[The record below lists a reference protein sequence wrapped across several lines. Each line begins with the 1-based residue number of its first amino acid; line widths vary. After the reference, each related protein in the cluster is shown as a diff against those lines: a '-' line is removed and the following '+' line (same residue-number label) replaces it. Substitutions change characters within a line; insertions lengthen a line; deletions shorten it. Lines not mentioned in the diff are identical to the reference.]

1 MTGVNYKKIR
11 HYAPGIEKN
20 QKRFDPDIAALLFKA
35 GVRVTSSTERL
46 IADVSIK
53 AAMPSALLNPEDSD
67 GKKRGLESK
76 QASNVK
82 NYAGMVFE
90 PTAKQ
95 TSDSYLKL
103 HVTEPERKAA
113 LMSHD
118 PVPNFGWVKYGETNT
133 RKVPSNVKVSV
144 TRHRVDPRTG
154 KPIASTGYDP
164 YDPFAPYMNQG
175 MREKALG
182 RTIGESRPGQ
192 KLIHFTAKATGLII
206 DALGKFRCPPGTP
219 AANRFT
225 NERGEGCFAITAVDL
240 AAIATSIANIMSD
253 GGGVS
258 MTENLLRSGIAAAE
272 IRKVYKES
280 GLRGLASL
288 AERILGGPGHLV
300 GEKYNDPSYRAA
312 IAPTLRDAM
321 RLTEGKVERMARIAA
336 EKKRRIEELKNDP
349 RILAVMARRGV
360 SFTGDDE
367 KDLIKLLE
375 AIGEIPEFGLAA
387 DGHVFYVGG
396 NETTHKKWV
405 RGKFFE
411 QHSEAI
417 QHYYGALT
425 PAQLEDK
432 YNTDIAAGGTPF
444 TMAIDDAMRRE
455 RELRIGAFEQIA
467 LDAIDKPQ
475 SLKDIRITVDFDA
488 HTGPGDLFEKYN
500 FEELNGMAAG
510 GLLYVGSGPA
520 IQGHR
525 GAPPAGHMD
534 LYQATGGSQEEQ
546 WAAIAAAIAADETGR
561 HWAFTYGVDLA
572 ATFGSGWRDFG
583 AQAAAHEVYH
593 FDQVV
598 AIANYLHQMHAL
610 EPGRY
615 PAVDLST
622 MDSNDLF
629 NLAHEFLT
637 NADPQMLREALGAD
651 IEDLITARLDGVA
664 GAYSGDTQQS
674 ALEAI
679 AKAGLSSDPNAAK
692 AANAAR
698 SIALLET
705 MTELAANRK
714 VGLIGD
720 DPALDRA
727 IDTVFSPPV
736 ITLDGIPPLPGG
748 STTPDGAIPDT
759 PTDAPRPS
767 RPAWGDMWW
776 SAEDIS
782 IEVPE
787 APETGGSGSGG
798 GGRVHDPFG
807 GRRTSDI
814 ARKIRD
820 GEISTDD
827 VRDLFDGKPENPSD
841 PSSKRKGGL
850 FATWRAQR
858 KMRISSDNKGAN
870 DREKKKYINDLM
882 DELPLDE
889 VDLNDMRDSLLRGDT
904 LFPDEEAKLVE
915 TITKLREKYL
925 EAGQKL
931 EEARAFYDAGCPP
944 DVMARDVVSYD
955 DVGPC
960 RLHLEMAERRVKQW
974 EDTQSR
980 LGRGLIAPI
989 NDIWDLNEYVK
1000 TNGSLPG
1007 TRAIWGMRP
1016 DAPEPL
1022 RREYLGG
1029 MASVSKIA
1037 SSQNVKLSPD
1047 EIALVSS
1054 AFSNIPLPAT
1064 IGMSPA
1070 ALRDRTTLNRVYEKY
1085 GVSPTFFSDLDDIES
1100 VVPVLRVLDKTTI
1113 DDDLIVETEMI
1124 LDSKNIGSVFET
1136 NTIETLRVMDSPDN
1150 IGFASTSGGRSRKAA
1165 GIAGRLL
1172 NSKAA
1177 RKTMRRM
1184 GIDPENEDLV
1194 DLAAETALVF
1204 SVGGPAAAII
1214 PIARRGSKDA
1224 ADAAIKMMVAKG
1236 WITQSVAG
1244 KISQYGIDRIAKEG
1258 LPQEIIDA
1266 MKTVGV
1272 AVTDEETKRNALRMA
1287 GVLQERSTELKKASA
1302 KLIAEIRQ
1310 RIEEMTE
1317 KSAFLDMEIK
1327 ELGAGIG
1334 ANNVP
1339 KNDVKAGQRKS
1350 KVRVVVPA
1358 GSKAKVDESG
1368 EVMIPPG
1375 KMKITNVD
1383 KNGVVE
1389 AEVTEQTSAI
1399 DYMKKAEE
1407 NLIKSMKKTTD
1418 EGVKK
1423 LLSTTADKYKKAKR
1437 DEMISSQNSAN
1448 SDISKITL
1456 EKAETIIG
1464 DAKEMGYALFNENYV
1479 YVNGEKVEVNR
1490 YYDLFTKSMTDAIKE
1505 IKQEAEKELFVS
1517 DTKLNNYLITN
1528 SVQSIYSS
1536 LIGIAGSIFGGIDRR
1551 TRISMSKTSLQDF
1564 LTSGRIANVDVD
1576 SRMLSAMKLNRDK
1589 IIGGENASVEFTL
1602 TPVEIIHE
1610 FYTNSVEQSL
1620 YASGT
1625 KIGSEEFADYG
1636 RGIEVIIR
1644 SENANRI
1651 GYGRSDSYETNGIYS
1666 MLTDDSQKRIV
1677 MTIFSDVMNGI
1688 EKAKDSIILAIQAKI
1703 KKDYSQVLK
1712 NNSEENFE
1720 AFLVGEISLNDIEHI
1735 KIPVSIFEIEKKPM
1749 SQSHPFAGKN
1759 RISSELKKR
1768 GKTDSEIKDFFDK
1781 GGLLGGGYNPKYLTY
1796 LLQVESA
1803 IELRDR
1809 LISFGI
1815 PEVIFTNKNGID
1827 IMAEG
1832 TWATLPPNP
1841 KTGIDALRM
1850 LAKMEVR
1857 GIIEKVAPSKAS
1869 KKPEK
1874 VAS

>member
-11 HYAPGIEKN
+11 HYAPGIEKK

-53 AAMPSALLNPEDSD
+53 AAMPSSPLNPADSD
-67 GKKRGLESK
+67 GKKRGLESEK
-76 QASNVK
+76 ASKVK
-82 NYAGMVFE
+82 NYAGIVLD
-90 PTAKQ
+90 PTAKK
-95 TSDSYLKL
+95 TPDSYLKL

-113 LMSHD
+113 LMSND
-118 PVPNFGWVKYGETNT
+118 PSPNFGWVKYGETNT
-133 RKVPSNVKVSV
+133 PRVPSNVKVSV

-154 KPIASTGYDP
+154 KPIVSTGYDP
-164 YDPFAPYMNQG
+164 FDPFAPYMNQG
-175 MREKALG
+175 MQEKGLG
-182 RTIGESRPGQ
+182 KTIAESNPGK
-192 KLIHFTAKATGLII
+192 KLIHFTAKATGVVV

-225 NERGEGCFAITAVDL
+225 NERGEGCFAVTAVDL
-240 AAIATSIANIMSD
+240 AAIAVSIASIMSD
-253 GGGVS
+253 GGGAN
-258 MTENLLRSGIAAAE
+258 MYENLLRVGISAAE
-272 IRKVYKES
+272 IRDVYKRS
-280 GLRGLASL
+280 GTRGLASM
-288 AERILGGPGHLV
+288 AERLLGGPGHLV
-300 GEKYNDPSYRAA
+300 GEKWNDPSYRAA

-321 RLTEGKVERMARIAA
+321 RLTEGRTERMARIAA
-336 EKKRRIEELKNDP
+336 EKAQKIADLKNDP
-349 RILAVMARRGV
+349 RVVAVMAARGV
-360 SFTGDDE
+360 SFTGDEE

-396 NETTHKKWV
+396 NETTHKKWA

-425 PAQLEDK
+425 PAQLEQK
-432 YNTDIAAGGTPF
+432 YNDDITAGGTPF
-444 TMAIDDAMRRE
+444 TMAVDDAMRRE

-488 HTGPGDLFEKYN
+488 HTGPDDLFEKYK

-534 LYQATGGSQEEQ
+534 LYQATGGSTEEQ
-546 WAAIAAAIAADETGR
+546 WAAVAATIAADETGR

-572 ATFGSGWRDFG
+572 AMHGRGWGDFG

-593 FDQVV
+593 FDQVA

-629 NLAHEFLT
+629 NLAHEFLS

-679 AKAGLSSDPNAAK
+679 ATAGLSGDPNAAK

-720 DPALDRA
+720 DPALDTA
-727 IDTVFSPPV
+727 IDTVFSPPI
-736 ITLDGIPPLPGG
+736 ITLDGITPTPSGP
-748 STTPDGAIPDT
+748 TTPDGTIPDT
-759 PTDAPRPS
+759 PTDAPTPS
-767 RPAWGDMWW
+767 RPAWGEMWW
-776 SAEDIS
+776 STGDIS

-787 APETGGSGSGG
+787 APEADDGGSGG

-858 KMRISSDNKGAN
+858 KMRISPDNKGAN

-889 VDLNDMRDSLLRGDT
+889 VDLQTMRDSLLRGDT

-915 TITKLREKYL
+915 AITKLRQKYL

-944 DVMARDVVSYD
+944 DVMARDMSSYD

-960 RLHLEMAERRVKQW
+960 RLHLDRAERAVKQW

-1022 RREYLGG
+1022 REYLGG
-1029 MASVSKIA
+1029 MASVSRIT
-1037 SSQNVKLSPD
+1037 SSQNSKLSPS
-1047 EIALVSS
+1047 EISLVSS
-1054 AFSNIPLPAT
+1054 AFIDTPLPAT

-1070 ALRDRTTLNRVYEKY
+1070 ALADRTTLNQVYERY
-1085 GVSPTFFSDLDDIES
+1085 GITSTSFSTLDDTES
-1100 VVPVLRVLDKTTI
+1100 FVPVLRILDKTTI

-1124 LDSKNIGSVFET
+1124 LNSKDIGSVFET
-1136 NTIETLRVMDSPDN
+1136 NTIETLRVMDSPRN
-1150 IGFASTSGGRSRKAA
+1150 LGFASTSEARSRKAA
-1165 GIAGRLL
+1165 GIAGRVL

-1194 DLAAETALVF
+1194 DMAAEAALAF
-1204 SVGGPAAAII
+1204 SIGGPAAAIL

-1224 ADAAIKMMVAKG
+1224 ADAAMKMMVSKG

-1302 KLIAEIRQ
+1302 KRISEIRQ
-1310 RIEEMTE
+1310 RIKEMTE
-1317 KSAFLDMEIK
+1317 KSAFFDIEIK
-1327 ELGAGIG
+1327 ELGSGIG

-1339 KNDVKAGQRKS
+1339 KNKANTSQRKS

-1423 LLSTTADKYKKAKR
+1423 LLSTTANKYKKAKR
-1437 DEMISSQNSAN
+1437 DEMISSKNSAN
-1448 SDISKITL
+1448 SGISKITL
-1456 EKAETIIG
+1456 EKAETIVG
-1464 DAKEMGYALFNENYV
+1464 DAKEMGYTLFNQNYV
-1479 YVNGEKVEVNR
+1479 YVDGEKVEVSK
-1490 YYDLFTKSMTDAIKE
+1490 YYDLFTKAMNDAIKE

-1517 DTKLNNYLITN
+1517 DAKLNNYIITN
-1528 SVQSIYSS
+1528 SVQGIYST
-1536 LIGIAGSIFGGIDRR
+1536 LIGIAGSVFGGIDRR

-1576 SRMLSAMKLNRDK
+1576 SRMLSTMKLNRDK
-1589 IIGGENASVEFTL
+1589 LIGGENASSEFML
-1602 TPVEIIHE
+1602 TPIEIIHE

-1636 RGIEVIIR
+1636 RGIEVVLR

-1651 GYGRSDSYETNGIYS
+1651 GYGRSDGYETNGIYS
-1666 MLTDDSQKRIV
+1666 ILTDDSQNRIV
-1677 MTIFSDVMNGI
+1677 MTIFSDAMNGI
-1688 EKAKDSIILAIQAKI
+1688 EKAKDLIISALKAKI
-1703 KKDYSQVLK
+1703 EKNYSQVLK
-1712 NNSEENFE
+1712 NNNEENFE

-1735 KIPVSIFEIEKKPM
+1735 KIPVSIFEIEKRPI
-1749 SQSHPFAGKN
+1749 SPSHPFAGKN
-1759 RISSELKKR
+1759 RISSEMKKR
-1768 GKTDSEIKDFFDK
+1768 GKTDAEIKEFFDK
-1781 GGLLGGGYNPKYLTY
+1781 GGLIGGDYNPKYLTY

-1857 GIIEKVAPSKAS
+1857 GIIEKVAPSKAG

>member
-11 HYAPGIEKN
+11 HYAPGIEQK

-53 AAMPSALLNPEDSD
+53 AAMPSASLNSEDSD
-67 GKKRGLESK
+67 GKKRGLDSK
-76 QASNVK
+76 QASKIK
-82 NYAGMVFE
+82 NYAGIVLD
-90 PTAKQ
+90 PTAKK
-95 TSDSYLKL
+95 TPDSYLKL

-133 RKVPSNVKVSV
+133 SKVTGNVKVSV

-154 KPIASTGYDP
+154 KPIVSTGYDP

-175 MREKALG
+175 MQEKALG

-192 KLIHFTAKATGLII
+192 KLIHFTAKATGLVI

-240 AAIATSIANIMSD
+240 EAIATSIANIMSD

-258 MTENLLRSGIAAAE
+258 MTENLLRSGIDVAE

-280 GLRGLASL
+280 GLRGLASM
-288 AERILGGPGHLV
+288 AERLLGGPGHLV
-300 GEKYNDPSYRAA
+300 GEKWRDPSYRAA

-321 RLTEGKVERMARIAA
+321 RLTEGRTERMARIAA
-336 EKKRRIEELKNDP
+336 EKKRKIEQLKNDP

-396 NETTHKKWV
+396 NETTHKKWA

-425 PAQLEDK
+425 PAELEQK
-432 YNTDIAAGGTPF
+432 YNDDITAGGTPF
-444 TMAIDDAMRRE
+444 TMAVDDAMRRE
-455 RELRIGAFEQIA
+455 REMRIGAFEQIA
-467 LDAIDKPQ
+467 LDAIEKPQ
-475 SLKDIRITVDFDA
+475 SLKNIKITVDFDA
-488 HTGPGDLFEKYN
+488 HTGPDDLFEKYK

-510 GLLYVGSGPA
+510 GVLYVGSGPA

-546 WAAIAAAIAADETGR
+546 WAALAAQIAADETGR

-572 ATFGSGWRDFG
+572 AMNGQGWRDFG

-629 NLAHEFLT
+629 ILAHEFLT

-664 GAYSGDTQQS
+664 GAYSGDTQQT

-679 AKAGLSSDPNAAK
+679 AKAKLSSDPNAVK

-698 SIALLET
+698 SVALLET

-720 DPALDRA
+720 DPALDRV

-736 ITLDGIPPLPGG
+736 ITLDGIPPLPSGP
-748 STTPDGAIPDT
+748 TTPDGTIPDT
-759 PTDAPRPS
+759 PTDAPTPS
-767 RPAWGDMWW
+767 RPAWGEMWW
-776 SAEDIS
+776 SAGDIS

-882 DELPLDE
+882 DDLGIDE
-889 VDLNDMRDSLLRGDT
+889 VDLNDMRDSILRGDP
-904 LFPDEEAKLVE
+904 LSPDKEAKLVAA
-915 TITKLREKYL
+915 ITKLREKYL
-925 EAGQKL
+925 EAGQKF
-931 EEARAFYDAGCPP
+931 EEAVEFLNAGCPP
-944 DVMARDVVSYD
+944 DVMARDMVSPD

-960 RLHLEMAERRVKQW
+960 RLHLDRAERAVKQW

-980 LGRGLIAPI
+980 LGRSLIAPI

-1007 TRAIWGMRP
+1007 TRAVWGTRP
-1016 DAPEPL
+1016 EAPEPL
-1022 RREYLGG
+1022 REYLGG
-1029 MASVSKIA
+1029 MASVSRIA
-1037 SSQNVKLSPD
+1037 SSQNLKLSPS
-1047 EIALVSS
+1047 EISLVSS
-1054 AFSNIPLPAT
+1054 AFLDTPLPTT

-1070 ALRDRTTLNRVYEKY
+1070 ALADRTTLNQVYEKY

-1136 NTIETLRVMDSPDN
+1136 NTIETLRVMDSPRN
-1150 IGFASTSGGRSRKAA
+1150 LGFASTSEARSRKAA
-1165 GIAGRLL
+1165 GIAGRVL

-1177 RKTMRRM
+1177 RKTMKRI
-1184 GIDPENEDLV
+1184 GIDPENQELV
-1194 DLAAETALVF
+1194 DMAAEAALAF
-1204 SVGGPAAAII
+1204 SVGGPAAAIL

-1272 AVTDEETKRNALRMA
+1272 AVTDEEAKRNALRMA
-1287 GVLQERSTELKKASA
+1287 GVLQERSAELKKAST
-1302 KLIAEIRQ
+1302 KLIADIRK

-1317 KSAFLDMEIK
+1317 KSAFFDVEIK

-1339 KNDVKAGQRKS
+1339 KNDAKTGQRKS

-1399 DYMKKAEE
+1399 EYMKKAEE
-1407 NLIKSMKKTTD
+1407 NLVTSMKKTTD

-1423 LLSTTADKYKKAKR
+1423 LLSTTANKYKKAKR
-1437 DEMISSQNSAN
+1437 DEMVTSKNSAN
-1448 SDISKITL
+1448 SGISKITL
-1456 EKAETIIG
+1456 EKAETIVG
-1464 DAKEMGYALFNENYV
+1464 DAKEMGYTLFNQNYV
-1479 YVNGEKVEVNR
+1479 YVDGEKVEVNR
-1490 YYDLFTKSMTDAIKE
+1490 YYDLFTKAMTDAIRE

-1528 SVQSIYSS
+1528 SVQGIYSS

-1576 SRMLSAMKLNRDK
+1576 SRMLSTMKSNRDK
-1589 IIGGENASVEFTL
+1589 LIGGENASAEFML

-1625 KIGSEEFADYG
+1625 KIGSEEFADHG
-1636 RGIEVIIR
+1636 RGIEVVVR

-1651 GYGRSDSYETNGIYS
+1651 GYGRSNAYENNGIYS
-1666 MLTDDSQKRIV
+1666 MLTDDSQNRIV

-1688 EKAKDSIILAIQAKI
+1688 EKAKDSIISAIQAKI
-1703 KKDYSQVLK
+1703 EKDYSQVLK
-1712 NNSEENFE
+1712 KNNEDNFE

-1735 KIPVSIFEIEKKPM
+1735 KIPVSIFEIEKKSISP
-1749 SQSHPFAGKN
+1749 SHPFAGKN
-1759 RISSELKKR
+1759 RISSEMKKR
-1768 GKTDSEIKDFFDK
+1768 GKTDAEIKEFFDK
-1781 GGLLGGGYNPKYLTY
+1781 GGLIGGDYNPKYLTY

-1803 IELRDR
+1803 IELRNR

-1841 KTGIDALRM
+1841 KTGIEALRM

-1857 GIIEKVAPSKAS
+1857 GIIDKVAPEKAN